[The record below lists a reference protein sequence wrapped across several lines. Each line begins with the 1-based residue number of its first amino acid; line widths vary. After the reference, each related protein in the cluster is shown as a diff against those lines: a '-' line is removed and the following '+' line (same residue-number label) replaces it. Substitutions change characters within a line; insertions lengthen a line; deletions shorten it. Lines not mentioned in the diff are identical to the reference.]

1 MLSLSIFTLHT
12 WDEQTKVTEKSKLG
26 GSNNW
31 KFMVVAVVVI
41 VNWLSNVRQNIERFH
56 TIKPTTEVSIFVSKK
71 NIYILLEW
79 RSSIMENSTS
89 CNEIRV
95 NFKPKNNT
103 LCRELNDLQH
113 WKHCKTWCSKCQTPV
128 YGVQNLFHFNIS
140 LLRRLMRFS
149 QLQNQQGHNI
159 LFHTRPKNY

>member
-31 KFMVVAVVVI
+31 KFMVVAVVI
-41 VNWLSNVRQNIERFH
+41 VNWLSNVRAAKHWKISHHQTHNWSFNF
-56 TIKPTTEVSIFVSKK
+56 SFKK
-71 NIYILLEW
+71 IYILLEW

-149 QLQNQQGHNI
+149 QLQNQQGCNI